1 MMGEIVACAL
11 FVMFVITLKA
21 FKIMNEIIA
30 CVLFVMF
37 VTTLLTK
44 RKMVIFVLWCAIC
57 FVPFCL
63 AIYDNIR
70 DRTGYSDE
78 SAIWICRYILVGSLL
93 WTLPIL
99 LFFISIVVGYII
111 FW

>member
-1 MMGEIVACAL
+1 MRGE
-11 FVMFVITLKA
+11 
-21 FKIMNEIIA
+21 EIIV

-37 VTTLLTK
+37 VTTLFAR
-44 RKMVIFVLWCAIC
+44 RKIVIFLVWCAIC

-99 LFFISIVVGYII
+99 LFFLVLSWGISYFGKMRGKDK
-111 FW
+111 